1 MPREDNFIIGQ
12 GERLTYEVDVP
23 SGGNQKVLPYDFG
36 SQLDRLDQK
45 LSQAYEYI
53 SSQPPETCPSDR
65 AVAVVTMHPRFI
77 AKSDFPDNLFSS
89 VGLRAIGSR
98 SVQVAP
104 ERWGTDR
111 HPEQATTDELFV
123 AGARQSF
130 ARWAGSIRTWDESS
144 GVSGSLR
151 TIENVSAFH
160 AETKVRSIP
169 DDRDSV
175 MLEVILHNAS
185 DEDVVRSFIDYA
197 SLLSATV
204 YTEKRRDIGG
214 LTFFPVE
221 VGPSSV
227 VEVARHSFVR
237 VAREMPSMRPL
248 HPGLTRDDVNNGS
261 FAVALPSEPP
271 LSEGNEA
278 AIFDGG
284 IPNHLRSQLS
294 PWVSVTEPSGIGP
307 PNPSCEAHG
316 LAVTSAFLFGQ
327 LSVDQIPRRPLIKV
341 DHIRVLDQNTV
352 NSDPLNFEYF
362 EVVDRITS
370 HLDQNTGRYQCVNLS
385 IGPSIPVSDDEI
397 SYWTSA
403 LDERFAC
410 SQFIP
415 AVAVGNSG
423 KSDAASGLNRIQPP
437 ADAVNALSVGAADKL
452 TGPWRRAD
460 YSSVGPGRAPGLVKP
475 DGVAFGGTQDQPF
488 HVIGANSRSRPVS
501 GTSFATPLLLNAAAG
516 LSLQLGSDVNPLAIR
531 ALMIHKAQDD
541 GNSRQ
546 EVGWG
551 KFELDPNLMI
561 TCPDDEAVV
570 LYQGVLPI
578 GSHLRAPIPMPSTQ
592 LEGMVTITATIL
604 IAPNVCPEFVAS
616 YTESGFEATF
626 RPHSARYNYR
636 DGKKSLH
643 PKSKSFFSENAM
655 YGGSEFELR
664 EGGLKWEPC
673 VKSTKR
679 FRATSLS
686 DPVFDIYNHGR
697 QPGSKSNS
705 DSPVPYA
712 LVIGIKT
719 PSVPDLYNQIVR
731 TFAGVLI
738 PITPKL
744 RLPVTVTPRIM

>member
-1 MPREDNFIIGQ
+1 MPRQNNFIIGQ

-23 SGGNQKVLPYDFG
+23 SGGNQKVLPYDFV
-36 SQLDRLDQK
+36 SQQGRLDEK
-45 LSQAYEYI
+45 LSQTYDYI
-53 SSQPPETCPSDR
+53 SSQPPETCPNDR

-104 ERWGTDR
+104 ESWGIAR

-123 AGARQSF
+123 AGTRQSF
-130 ARWAGSIRTWDESS
+130 ARWAGNIRTWDENS

-151 TIENVSAFH
+151 TIENVSAFQ

-169 DDRDSV
+169 DNRDSV
-175 MLEVILHNAS
+175 MLEIILHNAG
-185 DEDVVRSFIDYA
+185 DEDVVQSFIDYA
-197 SLLSATV
+197 SRLAATV
-204 YTEKRRDIGG
+204 YIEKRRDIGG
-214 LTFFPVE
+214 LTFVPVE

-227 VEVARHSFVR
+227 IEVARHSFVR
-237 VAREMPSMRPL
+237 VARGMPSMRPL
-248 HPGLTRDDVNNGS
+248 HPGLTRDDVNDGS
-261 FAVALPSEPP
+261 FAFALPSEPP
-271 LSEGNEA
+271 LSEDNEA

-284 IPNHLRSQLS
+284 IPNHMRSQLS
-294 PWVSVTEPSGIGP
+294 SWVSVTEPSGIGP
-307 PNPSCEAHG
+307 PNPNCEAHG

-327 LSVDQIPRRPLIKV
+327 LSVGQTLKRPLV
-341 DHIRVLDQNTV
+341 RVNHIRVLDQDTMS
-352 NSDPLNFEYF
+352 SDPLNFEYF
-362 EVVDRITS
+362 EVVDRIIS
-370 HLDQNTGRYQCVNLS
+370 HLDENAGRYQCINLS
-385 IGPSIPVSDDEI
+385 IGPSIPISDDEI

-403 LDERFAC
+403 LDERFAR

-437 ADAVNALSVGAADKL
+437 ADAVNALSVGASDKL
-452 TGPWRRAD
+452 TSPWRRAD

-475 DGVAFGGTQDQPF
+475 DGVAFGGTQAHPF
-488 HVIGANSRSRPVS
+488 YVIDDNSRSRPVS
-501 GTSFATPLLLNAAAG
+501 GTSFATPLLLNAATG
-516 LSLQLGSDVNPLAIR
+516 LSLQLGGDVNPLAMR
-531 ALMIHKAQDD
+531 ALMIHRAQDE

-551 KFELDPNLMI
+551 KFELDPDLMI

-570 LYQGVLPI
+570 LYQGVLPT
-578 GSHLRAPIPMPSTQ
+578 GSHLRAPIPMPNTQ
-592 LEGMVTITATIL
+592 LVGMVTITATIL
-604 IAPNVCPEFVAS
+604 IAPTVCPEFVAS

-626 RPHSARYNYR
+626 RPHSAQYNYR
-636 DGKKSLH
+636 DGRRSQQ

-655 YGGSEFELR
+655 YGRSEFELR

-679 FRATSLS
+679 FRARSLAE
-686 DPVFDIYNHGR
+686 PVFDIYNHGR

-705 DSPVPYA
+705 DNPVPYA
-712 LVIGIKT
+712 LVISIKA
-719 PSVPDLYNQIVR
+719 PSVPDLYNQIIR
-731 TFAGVLI
+731 AYAGVLI

-744 RLPVTVTPRIM
+744 RLPVTARI